1 MTTRTV
7 SAVASFKGRRF
18 CRPSAPSIGDFS
30 PTSATRH
37 ESVST
42 TSNRLSLGSHA
53 RGCPRACVS
62 ASGQAPSAARRD
74 LRPPS
79 TEWRCP
85 LQGHTSRASWVRGQI
100 DVKRR
105 TGLLPWRLLAAE
117 ALPQPEFCSDTFCRR
132 LVAAPAGEADMP
144 GRFRVPLTNP
154 PGYEAG
160 PSFPDRPRWNPRE
173 PAFAKLALPENP
185 AFAGPFRDQG
195 RLPPIS
201 AKRMSDPP
209 HPRCLSS
216 RGEPG
221 HR

>member
-30 PTSATRH
+30 PTSAIRH

-105 TGLLPWRLLAAE
+105 TGLLTVAIARRGSATPTRILLGHLLSQARGSAGWRGRHAGTLSRPSYEPTGVRSRAQFPGQASLEPTRTCFRE
-117 ALPQPEFCSDTFCRR
+117 AR
-132 LVAAPAGEADMP
+132 AP
-144 GRFRVPLTNP
+144 
-154 PGYEAG
+154 
-160 PSFPDRPRWNPRE
+160 
-173 PAFAKLALPENP
+173 
-185 AFAGPFRDQG
+185 
-195 RLPPIS
+195 
-201 AKRMSDPP
+201 
-209 HPRCLSS
+209 
-216 RGEPG
+216 
-221 HR
+221 